1 MGTELDRQAKIEL
14 MLRRAREMASQGH
27 YPPIIQAVLVA
38 EGFPEAN
45 EFIGEN
51 DFSRELK
58 FRADQVRQHGSRS
71 SFSRH
76 N

>member
-1 MGTELDRQAKIEL
+1 MGAELDRRAKIEL
-14 MLRRAREMASQGH
+14 MLRHARQMASEGH
-27 YPPIIQAVLVA
+27 YPPTIQAVLVA

-58 FRADQVRQHGSRS
+58 SRADQVRQHALKL
-71 SFSRH
+71 
-76 N
+76 